1 MKFGFNKTSCNKDE
15 QWWLI
20 RDMGTSVTLPD
31 LCYPCVSLMSSD
43 HWLARRA
50 AGSPGAEPWPSVCEV
65 SGVGFYC
72 QLCLL
77 PPFVGLTD
85 CCSLCTLGSSPKH
98 TPSLPV
104 ASPEAII
111 VLPMCL
117 FIQIW
122 PFYIRIQS
130 DFTNHKQDD
139 ILIVICFTKR
149 FTTVHF

>member
-15 QWWLI
+15 QRWLI
-20 RDMGTSVTLPD
+20 RDMDTSVTLPD

-77 PPFVGLTD
+77 PPFCWAHRLLFTVHIG
-85 CCSLCTLGSSPKH
+85 KH

>member
-15 QWWLI
+15 QRWLI
-20 RDMGTSVTLPD
+20 RDMGTSVTWPE
-31 LCYPCVSLMSSD
+31 LCYPCVSLMSGD

-50 AGSPGAEPWPSVCEV
+50 AGSSGAEPWPSVCRV

-77 PPFVGLTD
+77 PPF
-85 CCSLCTLGSSPKH
+85 CWAHRSSPEH
-98 TPSLPV
+98 IPSLPV

-117 FIQIW
+117 FIHIW
-122 PFYIRIQS
+122 PFYICIQS
-130 DFTNHKQDD
+130 DFTNHKQDE
-139 ILIVICFTKR
+139 ILTVICFTKR